1 MSKLKLQAT
10 DGSAGTVSLKAPAS
24 TTGNAEF
31 ELTLPGNAGSNGQVL
46 STNGSGVLSWSD
58 DNSGVSLSGSTNN
71 TIATV
76 TGANALVGEA
86 NLTFDG
92 SQLGVGSSS
101 NYGTIG
107 TAAAFQVQG
116 TNTGSNTSINIVNA
130 ATSNASSTCDV
141 NAWQDYRLSTRIISG
156 RENASNWTSGNSSA
170 ASYLGFYTNSAGTVA
185 ERLRIDSAGKVGI
198 GETSPSTL
206 LNLKGTAGGGATGVK
221 IVNTADEYTAVT
233 LDANRSGAGSA
244 LGIIQGRWNANETSS
259 IYLLSGSDTTNKD
272 DGQLAFYTRPSGG
285 SVSRRLLLNENGVW
299 YGSLYN
305 TNTNAGLSANVF
317 VFSNDSMGRAS
328 SSGKYKKN
336 IETIQ
341 DSYADKILTMRP
353 TWYQQ
358 DETTVNIQE
367 DQGDDWGY
375 WGFIAEEVAAIDP
388 RLVTW
393 KVANYVTDPSD
404 STKTIRTPLSEP
416 EPDNVAYDR
425 FVPHL
430 VNLLKRQATKIE
442 TLETKVATLEAS

>member
-1 MSKLKLQAT
+1 MVAYNHS
-10 DGSAGTVSLKAPAS
+10 
-24 TTGNAEF
+24 
-31 ELTLPGNAGSNGQVL
+31 
-46 STNGSGVLSWSD
+46 
-58 DNSGVSLSGSTNN
+58 NN
-71 TIATV
+71 TLNFST
-76 TGANALVGEA
+76 
-86 NLTFDG
+86 
-92 SQLGVGSSS
+92 
-101 NYGTIG
+101 
-107 TAAAFQVQG
+107 
-116 TNTGSNTSINIVNA
+116 
-130 ATSNASSTCDV
+130 SSTK
-141 NAWQDYRLSTRIISG
+141 RLVI
-156 RENASNWTSGNSSA
+156 NSSG
-170 ASYLGFYTNSAGTVA
+170 Y
-185 ERLRIDSAGKVGI
+185 VGI
-198 GETSPSTL
+198 GEDSPATL
-206 LNLKGTAGGGATGVK
+206 LNLKGTAGGGATGLKV
-221 IVNTADEYTAVT
+221 VNTADEYTGAIF
-233 LDANRSGAGSA
+233 DANRTTAGNA
-244 LGIIQGRWNANETSS
+244 LGLLAGRWNGTDVCA
-259 IYLLSGSDTTNKD
+259 IYLSAGADTTNKD
-272 DGQLAFYTRPSGG
+272 DGRLYLQTRPSGG
-285 SVSRRLLLNENGVW
+285 SIANRLQLTEDGVW

-393 KVANYVTDPSD
+393 KVANYATDPSD

-430 VNLLKRQATKIE
+430 VNLLKRQSVEIE
-442 TLETKVATLEAS
+442 TLKTKVAALESA